1 MLPQAFSLFTGF
13 SPPGT
18 PGWRMPEPQIVPK
31 LRPIE
36 IVVIP
41 DDTHGRALM
50 LRDTEG
56 VASGAVVL
64 PIRLAPVIIRF
75 DGKRSLHEVAS
86 EASRSIGQAVTLSL
100 VRKLVRELDEALM
113 LDTPRFRAKKREV
126 VSAFTAARV
135 RPAAHAGGAYH
146 GDASELSRYIEIEC
160 VGKAPSRTPPG
171 RIVAL
176 AAPHMDL
183 WRAAAGYGHAYRAL
197 AEALDPAADTFV
209 LLGTSHAPMR
219 RPFAVCDKA
228 FDTPLGALA
237 PDGAFI
243 AELEAAS
250 RFDVRADE
258 YLHKQEHSLEFQAV
272 FLKHLLGGRRA
283 RIVPILCGLGEAQE
297 RRRDPSRDAAAES
310 FLSALYEACMRREGR
325 VVVVAGAD
333 MAHIGPRFGDAK
345 APGERELSALEARD
359 RASLKLFAEREPRG
373 FFDHVAEDLSVR
385 RVCGLGPLYTLL
397 RALPGGVTGELLHY
411 AQCVDPEEGSVV
423 SHGSLGF
430 YASEE
435 R

>member
-1 MLPQAFSLFTGF
+1 
-13 SPPGT
+13 
-18 PGWRMPEPQIVPK
+18 MPESPLVPK
-31 LRPIE
+31 LRSIE
-36 IVVIP
+36 IVVVP

-56 VASGAVVL
+56 IAGGAVVVS
-64 PIRLAPVIIRF
+64 IKLAPVIIRF
-75 DGKRSLHEVAS
+75 DGKRSIHQVAE
-86 EASRSIGQAVTLSL
+86 EASRAIGQTVTQAF
-100 VRKLVRELDEALM
+100 VRKLVKELDEALM
-113 LDTPRFRAKKREV
+113 LDTPRFRARKREV
-126 VSAFTAARV
+126 VSAFTAAPV

-160 VGKAPSRTPPG
+160 LGKSRPRKAPG

-197 AEALDPAADTFV
+197 ADALDPEVDTFV

-219 RPFAVCDKA
+219 RPFAVCEKT
-228 FDTPLGALA
+228 FDTPLGALP
-237 PDGAFI
+237 PDHAMI
-243 AELEAAS
+243 AELTKAS
-250 RFDVRADE
+250 RFDARADE

-272 FLKHLLGGRRA
+272 FLKHLLGRRRA
-283 RIVPILCGLGEAQE
+283 RIVPVLCGLGEAQE

-310 FLSALYEACMRREGR
+310 FLSALHEACRRREGR

-333 MAHIGPRFGDAK
+333 MAHVGPRFGDAK
-345 APGERELSALEARD
+345 PPGERELTALRARD
-359 RASLKLFAEREPRG
+359 MASLRLAVDREPAG
-373 FFDHVAEDLSVR
+373 FFEHVAEDLSER
-385 RVCGLGPLYTLL
+385 RVCGLGPLYTML
-397 RALPGGVTGELLHY
+397 RVLPEEVRGELLHY

-430 YASEE
+430 YASKGG
-435 R
+435 